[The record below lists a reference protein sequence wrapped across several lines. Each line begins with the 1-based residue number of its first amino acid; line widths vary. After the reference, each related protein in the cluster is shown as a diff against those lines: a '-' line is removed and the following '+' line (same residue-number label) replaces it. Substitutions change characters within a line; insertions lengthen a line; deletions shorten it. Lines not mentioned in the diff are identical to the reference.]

1 MLRFVNARFLT
12 VLIVTLLLQTS
23 VEASVNLPLHHW
35 TYEAIERLTALGIID
50 RAMVV
55 TKPYSRKQAAKAVGQ
70 ALQRIRENHGEDD
83 ALQATVDPLL
93 DRLVREF
100 RPELV
105 DLGAL
110 SRRPGASSAGPIR
123 FGGRLQTEVDSFQ
136 VGVGQVR
143 LRENRGGEYYADG
156 TQAQIDFRG
165 WAEVADWAAFTIQPK
180 FISNTQALGA
190 GATANSHNL
199 YMREIGLKL
208 SAFNVA
214 LEIGRGTQW
223 WGPGYHGS
231 LLLTDHAFPTDMIKL
246 GSDEPFK
253 LPWVLKEL
261 GEWKINS
268 FLTQL
273 ERNRYLSRAKVFG
286 LRVSYLPSSWLELG
300 MARLTQFDGQ
310 GRDQTFPQAV
320 VDSYTGAPNQ
330 SGDADVNEQVMID
343 ARVRIPHVPYLVPFA
358 GGMQIY
364 GELGSEDKW
373 SKIPMPSRAAF
384 LTGIY
389 IPQLVSGG
397 STDLRIEYAD
407 TDYTRRKTGDHLAGV
422 WYNNGLYTSGMRHRG
437 FPLGHHMGTDGIDV
451 FVRSTRRLT
460 DNIQIGSNINY
471 QERSRG
477 LPVHEE
483 KREASVDLTWW
494 ISSKAQFSVGYVYQR
509 IHSPGEITSLT
520 PFVESFPANV
530 TSTNHFLW
538 TNLAVEF

>member
-1 MLRFVNARFLT
+1 MFRFVNARFLT
-12 VLIVTLLLQTS
+12 VLIVTLLLKTS
-23 VEASVNLPLHHW
+23 AEASVNLPLHHW
-35 TYEAIERLTALGIID
+35 TYEAIERLTALGIIEHT
-50 RAMVV
+50 MVV
-55 TKPYSRKQAAKAVGQ
+55 TKPYSRKQAAKAVAQ
-70 ALQRIRENHGEDD
+70 ALRRIRDNHSEDD
-83 ALQATVDPLL
+83 ALQATADPLL

-105 DLGAL
+105 VLGVL
-110 SRRPGASSAGPIR
+110 SRPPGASPAGAIR

-136 VGVGQVR
+136 VGAGSVR

-180 FISNTQALGA
+180 FISNNQTLGA
-190 GATANSHNL
+190 GATDNSHNL
-199 YMREIGLKL
+199 YMREISLKL

-246 GSDEPFK
+246 GSDEPFE
-253 LPWVLKEL
+253 LPWLLGEL

-273 ERNRYLSRAKVFG
+273 ERNRDFSRAKVFG

-300 MARLTQFDGQ
+300 IARLTQFGGR

-320 VDSYTGAPNQ
+320 VDSYADAPNQ
-330 SGDADVNEQVMID
+330 NGNTDVNEQIMID
-343 ARVRIPHVPYLVPFA
+343 ARARIPHVPYLVPFA

-384 LTGIY
+384 LAGIY
-389 IPQLVSGG
+389 IPQLVSGD

-407 TDYTRRKTGDHLAGV
+407 TDYTRRKTGDHRAGV
-422 WYNNGLYTSGMRHRG
+422 WYNNGLYTSGMRYRG
-437 FPLGHHMGTDGIDV
+437 YPLGHHMGTDGIDV

-460 DNIQIGSNINY
+460 DNVQIGSSLNY
-471 QERSRG
+471 QERNRG
-477 LPVHEE
+477 LPVHER

-494 ISSKAQFSVGYVYQR
+494 ISNKAQFSMGYVYQR
-509 IHSPGEITSLT
+509 IRSPGEITSIT
-520 PFVESFPANV
+520 PFVESFPSNV